1 MAFEITKNVKKS
13 IEQTLQEVN
22 SGLESDN
29 HEEHTVAFEELA
41 KELDIKLTPPAEDR
55 DLTAL
60 RAYIL
65 DNGFTVSAVAFHIVV
80 LCSQPMVTPS
90 TTDWDFAD
98 RQHIPELVY
107 ALLNKCGYLEG
118 IWPSLKIVMGSNKAN
133 SAWTAGIATTIAFFD
148 TIRVLPT
155 LKELKK

>member
-1 MAFEITKNVKKS
+1 VTTPS
-13 IEQTLQEVN
+13 I
-22 SGLESDN
+22 LESPPQKINALQDVGVGSFTSIN
-29 HEEHTVAFEELA
+29 
-41 KELDIKLTPPAEDR
+41 TPATTENPASYETPAEDK

-107 ALLNKCGYLEG
+107 VLLNKCGYLEG